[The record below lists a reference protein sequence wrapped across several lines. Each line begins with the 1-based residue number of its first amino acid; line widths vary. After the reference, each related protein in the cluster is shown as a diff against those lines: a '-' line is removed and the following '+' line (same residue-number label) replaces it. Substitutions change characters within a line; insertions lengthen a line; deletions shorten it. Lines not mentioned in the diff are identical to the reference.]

1 MKTSF
6 HILVCLIINTLFIAC
21 DHTPDYILK
30 EKQMEDLLVDIHKSE
45 ALIETEYEKF
55 NTSEKKEALRESV
68 FRKHN
73 TNKAQFDT
81 SLMWYGRNLEK
92 YVDIYGKVIERLR
105 TQEKQVSG
113 LITDNNSQ
121 PLSRP
126 GDSINIW
133 RRDNFFIFEP
143 HAGRQVFTFEINSD
157 ENTREQDIFVLK
169 LKFGMLPKQ
178 HIDYP
183 KVILALKQQNDSIRF
198 TSTDIRHDGPVS
210 LMITS
215 DKGTKASRIFGSVIV
230 PSEPSWATMYIDS
243 ISLMRIRYKEGIIP
257 KTSEKIPP
265 SLHNVEKK
273 DSIKNK

>member
-157 ENTREQDIFVLK
+157 ENTREQDIFV
-169 LKFGMLPKQ
+169 
-178 HIDYP
+178 
-183 KVILALKQQNDSIRF
+183 RF

-230 PSEPSWATMYIDS
+230 PSEPSRATMYIDS